1 MKKSKETQ
9 NKQFN
14 RSNLKFTFADGE
26 ATQFEV
32 DEKNKTVTCSIDGAF
47 FSNLPNYE
55 IVAKVFKRNGLECDI
70 EDYFEYDSII
80 GPTQFVATVKC
91 NENNKF
97 DETVGKRI
105 AESKCKAKIYIKA
118 MKLISEIAEESEKQ
132 IHELK
137 NLGGKYL
144 TYFAKEK
151 MHQFKVDYKHN
162 GDTK

>member
-26 ATQFEV
+26 ATRFEV

-70 EDYFEYDSII
+70 EDYFEYDS
-80 GPTQFVATVKC
+80 
-91 NENNKF
+91 
-97 DETVGKRI
+97 
-105 AESKCKAKIYIKA
+105 
-118 MKLISEIAEESEKQ
+118 
-132 IHELK
+132 
-137 NLGGKYL
+137 NL
-144 TYFAKEK
+144 
-151 MHQFKVDYKHN
+151 
-162 GDTK
+162 